1 MSFFTQI
8 YGKQSRVYILC
19 YHLKPTAWIFIS
31 NWCWFYFRTWNPIW
45 IVSISFLFSDKGLVN
60 TPHITIW
67 KISWITVILK
77 NTWSRTSLV
86 VQWLRIHL
94 PIQETW
100 VPSLVQED
108 STYHKATK
116 PMCHDY
122 WVVCHNCWSLCTI
135 EPVFCNKRSHHNEK
149 PIQLEKAWAQQQR
162 LSITKNI

>member
-100 VPSLVQED
+100 VRFLLQED
-108 STYHKATK
+108 SSCCEATE
-116 PMCHDY
+116 PTCY
-122 WVVCHNCWSLCTI
+122 NCCSSCPL
-135 EPVFCNKRSHHNEK
+135 EPVSPTRDDACVWLFA
-149 PIQLEKAWAQQQR
+149 IAWIIAHKTP
-162 LSITKNI
+162 LSMEFSR